1 MMGWFRLP
9 RSFRTYLIVG
19 FVITIA
25 ILTFS
30 TSRMLKVDA
39 SDSIATFP
47 FLVNSQNHR
56 HTVTSEPAINE
67 SIGPNLAS
75 MPDSRPK
82 FTTQKTSNTQPDYH
96 TTSASLQS
104 TSSLMNA
111 NVDENLNHDSTKMKP
126 EMFSDTIVI
135 SANTGKQQVDFKELT
150 STSPSPD
157 RKVFIDNNFTNDQR
171 DEARQQTPHSNQNKR
186 SSHFRIVKLPPSNA
200 TTLSP
205 YPMRFSNGSRSLSSG
220 PDEAKRNYVKG
231 MMSHAWKGYR
241 AYAWGYSELRPISKL
256 PHTES
261 VFGAEKLGATI
272 VDGIDTLYIMGLMDE
287 YQDAR
292 NWIDKHLDFDKNIE
306 LSVFETNIRYLGG
319 LLSIYALTK
328 DQMYLE
334 KAKQIG
340 DRLLP
345 AFESPSGI
353 PYSNINL
360 KTGYASNHPWSFS
373 SAILSEFGS
382 MHLEFIYL
390 SYLTGDNKY
399 RDKVLR
405 LRNTIRKAVPRS
417 DGLYNNYINT
427 ETGQWLTRP
436 THISMGAMGDSF
448 YEYLIKAYVQTNGAD
463 REAYEMYFAAI
474 DAFEE
479 KLIYNSAQSGLT
491 YFAEIKDLNI
501 NHKMDSLAC
510 FAGGMLILGASK
522 APEPIRSRHFQL
534 AQGITN
540 TCHESCIRAT
550 SHLGPE
556 TFLFTNQ
563 VEAKALG
570 HSDKYYIL
578 RPEILESYFYMWRY
592 THDPKYRDWAWDFV
606 QALEKY
612 CRVEDGYSGIRN
624 VYQPSP
630 KDDVQQSFFL
640 AEVLKYL
647 YLIFSEDEL
656 IGFDDWFFNTE
667 AHPFPILNKQ
677 LRSPLEHLK

>member
-1 MMGWFRLP
+1 MGWFRLP

-19 FVITIA
+19 LVITVA

-30 TSRMLKVDA
+30 TSRMIKVNA
-39 SDSIATFP
+39 SDSVSTFP
-47 FLVNSQNHR
+47 FLINSNNNNNKHHNNPPLTGTSDSAGSDSLKSSLDHQN
-56 HTVTSEPAINE
+56 TPT
-67 SIGPNLAS
+67 
-75 MPDSRPK
+75 
-82 FTTQKTSNTQPDYH
+82 DYH
-96 TTSASLQS
+96 TTSASLAPSS
-104 TSSLMNA
+104 TLSGGNQFNIQDSSSAKN
-111 NVDENLNHDSTKMKP
+111 
-126 EMFSDTIVI
+126 EMTSDTIVI
-135 SANTGKQQVDFKELT
+135 SA
-150 STSPSPD
+150 SPS
-157 RKVFIDNNFTNDQR
+157 KQV
-171 DEARQQTPHSNQNKR
+171 EQQTTSATILNRRFLNNTNNNDESYLLPHINQNKR
-186 SSHFRIVKLPPSNA
+186 SNGPRNVMNSAFNQTVNPVRI
-200 TTLSP
+200 
-205 YPMRFSNGSRSLSSG
+205 FNGSRSIVSG
-220 PDEAKRNYVKG
+220 PDTYRRNHVKN
-231 MMSHAWKGYR
+231 MMRHAWNGY
-241 AYAWGYSELRPISKL
+241 ASYAWGYSEVRPISKL

-287 YQDAR
+287 YQMAR
-292 NWIDKHLDFDKNIE
+292 NWIEQNLDFDKNIE

-319 LLSIYALTK
+319 LLSIYALSK
-328 DQMYLE
+328 DPMFLD

-345 AFESPSGI
+345 AFDSPSGI

-360 KTGYASNHPWSFS
+360 KTGYASNHHWSYS

-382 MHLEFIYL
+382 MHVEFIYL
-390 SYLTGDNKY
+390 SYLTGETKY

-405 LRNTIRKAVPRS
+405 VREIIKKAVPRS
-417 DGLYNNYINT
+417 DRLYNNYINT

-463 REAYEMYFAAI
+463 FEALEMYLDAI
-474 DAFEE
+474 RAFEE
-479 KLIYNSAQSGLT
+479 KLIFNSQPSGLT
-491 YFAEIKDLNI
+491 YFAEIKDLSI

-510 FAGGMLILGASK
+510 FAGGMLGLGASK
-522 APEPIRSRHFQL
+522 AAEPERTRHFEL
-534 AQGITN
+534 AQAITN
-540 TCHESCIRAT
+540 TCHESCIRSN

-570 HSDKYYIL
+570 SDKYYIL

-606 QALEKY
+606 LALDKY
-612 CRVEDGYSGIRN
+612 CKVEAGYSGIRN
-624 VYQPSP
+624 VYQPIP

-656 IGFDDWFFNTE
+656 ISFDEWFFNTE
-667 AHPFPILNKQ
+667 AHPFPILKQ
-677 LRSPLEHLK
+677 QK